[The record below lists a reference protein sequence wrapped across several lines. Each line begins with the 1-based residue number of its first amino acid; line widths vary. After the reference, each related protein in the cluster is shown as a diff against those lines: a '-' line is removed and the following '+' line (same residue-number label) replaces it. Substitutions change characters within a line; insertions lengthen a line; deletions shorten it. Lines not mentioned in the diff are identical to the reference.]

1 MKKKIPVTV
10 DEELDVLIND
20 LKNRSFPDST
30 MNEMLTELIE
40 KGLEY
45 PDDSAGDTRYYSRLV
60 SFLIPFCI
68 R

>member
-10 DEELDVLIND
+10 DEETDVLLND
-20 LKNRSFPDST
+20 LKNKSFPDCT

-45 PDDSAGDTRYYSRLV
+45 SDDSAGDT
-60 SFLIPFCI
+60 
-68 R
+68 

>member
-45 PDDSAGDTRYYSRLV
+45 SDDSAEDT
-60 SFLIPFCI
+60 
-68 R
+68 